1 MSEWDPLWCHTDDVI
16 SWLPTGLK
24 YPAFLHTI
32 HKIHFFFI
40 LFPNMVL
47 DDLKW
52 WIVPQTLWVVT
63 THETCC
69 SKHWNDKFHFDSHNM
84 SLQLCLHYSSC
95 LDLISKRWELS
106 PPGIF
111 WLVHGAWLH
120 AYSPDILLVDCAC
133 GKWVLGGKG
142 KQKVIY
148 PLHNQW
154 TVQ

>member
-1 MSEWDPLWCHTDDVI
+1 MTTNRLKISCFPSYYSQNNFVFFNLISEY
-16 SWLPTGLK
+16 GARRFK
-24 YPAFLHTI
+24 
-32 HKIHFFFI
+32 
-40 LFPNMVL
+40 MV
-47 DDLKW
+47 DCSSN
-52 WIVPQTLWVVT
+52 
-63 THETCC
+63 TCC
-69 SKHWNDKFHFDSHNM
+69 LKHWNDKFQFVSHKM

-133 GKWVLGGKG
+133 GKSVFRGKG

-148 PLHNQW
+148 PLHNQ
-154 TVQ
+154 